1 MKKIIIPLLV
11 LLTSCSDEFIVKEK
25 SSSNIMK
32 RSPQVQYELT
42 LIEKSGLY
50 RTYLKVDMYDF
61 NNFQIGDTV
70 IIGRTFGRK
79 YIVNKK

>member
-1 MKKIIIPLLV
+1 
-11 LLTSCSDEFIVKEK
+11 
-25 SSSNIMK
+25 MK